1 MEREGKKKEE
11 KEEKRKRYVAGS
23 HTEKR
28 NVEMKRGGKGEKER
42 NES

>member
-1 MEREGKKKEE
+1 MEREGKKK
-11 KEEKRKRYVAGS
+11 KKKKRSVKDSVAGS

-28 NVEMKRGGKGEKER
+28 NVEMKRGGKGEEER